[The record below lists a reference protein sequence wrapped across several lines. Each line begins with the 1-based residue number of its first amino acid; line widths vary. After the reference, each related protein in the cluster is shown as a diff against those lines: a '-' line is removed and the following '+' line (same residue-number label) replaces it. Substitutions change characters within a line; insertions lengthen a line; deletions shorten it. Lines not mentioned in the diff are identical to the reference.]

1 MDILSRK
8 DQVDMKDDDKNIK
21 MLKDK
26 LWIRRISTEAKIA
39 MFRENQIVE
48 ETILLEEIQKN
59 NMKEQEVQKELEKDD
74 SQAWKDNRVIYIKG
88 KIYIPNNQKIQEQIL
103 QDNHEPVD
111 IRQLGQQR
119 MLELIKR
126 NY

>member
-1 MDILSRK
+1 
-8 DQVDMKDDDKNIK
+8 MKDDDKNIK